1 MAAIP
6 PEFAEQLDNVEILVR
21 MRPTAEERAEA
32 GLGPR
37 DQLLG
42 LYVGHP
48 LTVRGSYYGNTLPD
62 RIMIYQEAIESP
74 SADGPRQLLR
84 HAAGPDHD
92 LPGSHRVG
100 LPRDAE
106 LFAQVR
112 RTVLHEVAH
121 HFGIDDERLHDIGA
135 Y

>member
-1 MAAIP
+1 MHRARFRRVVEAAVAAIP

-32 GLGPR
+32 RLGPR

-62 RIMIYQEAIESP
+62 RIMIYQEAIESVCR
-74 SADGPRQLLR
+74 S
-84 HAAGPDHD
+84 
-92 LPGSHRVG
+92 
-100 LPRDAE
+100 DAE
-106 LFAQVR
+106 VLAQVR

>member
-1 MAAIP
+1 MHRARFRRVVEAAVAAIP

-62 RIMIYQEAIESP
+62 RIMIYQEAIESVCR
-74 SADGPRQLLR
+74 S
-84 HAAGPDHD
+84 
-92 LPGSHRVG
+92 
-100 LPRDAE
+100 DAE
-106 LFAQVR
+106 VLAQVR

>member
-1 MAAIP
+1 MHRARFRRVVEAAVAAIP

-62 RIMIYQEAIESP
+62 RIMIYQEAIESVCR
-74 SADGPRQLLR
+74 S
-84 HAAGPDHD
+84 
-92 LPGSHRVG
+92 
-100 LPRDAE
+100 DAE
-106 LFAQVR
+106 VLAQVR

-121 HFGIDDERLHDIGA
+121 HFGIDDDRLHDIGA

>member
-1 MAAIP
+1 MHRARFRRVVEAAVAAIP

-62 RIMIYQEAIESP
+62 RIMIYQEAIESICR
-74 SADGPRQLLR
+74 S
-84 HAAGPDHD
+84 
-92 LPGSHRVG
+92 
-100 LPRDAE
+100 DAE
-106 LFAQVR
+106 VFAQVR

-121 HFGIDDERLHDIGA
+121 HFGIDDDRLHDIGA